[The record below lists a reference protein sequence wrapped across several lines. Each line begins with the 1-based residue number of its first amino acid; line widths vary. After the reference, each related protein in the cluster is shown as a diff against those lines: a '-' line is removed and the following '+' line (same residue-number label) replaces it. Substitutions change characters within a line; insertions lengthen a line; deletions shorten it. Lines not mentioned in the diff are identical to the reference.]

1 MSAEMDR
8 DEMLELVALY
18 ALGVLPPGRE
28 GAADAGDCA
37 ATVAAF
43 IERDEEARREYLEL
57 RAAADA
63 IALTA
68 AEPVDSARSA
78 RMRERLMARVR
89 ADAGGNVRTLRR
101 RPALYPA
108 WIWGSGLVA
117 AAAVLI
123 SVVTV
128 SQDIVLRGNLA
139 TAQRRTAAQQTQLAA
154 LQAQLLQR
162 ERGTTQEL
170 TDLLSPD
177 AKRFDVPVGTVVA
190 HDSRLY
196 FVLSKLPPPPRGHVY
211 QAWTAPKGVTTMTPS
226 VTFTPNAEGLAIVA
240 LPVDAG
246 KVGTVA
252 VSVEPEGGSK
262 APTTTPTFVRP
273 LT

>member
-1 MSAEMDR
+1 MNDGIDR
-8 DEMLELVALY
+8 TEMLELVALY
-18 ALGVLPPGRE
+18 ALGVLPNDAPA
-28 GAADAGDCA
+28 GAPECA
-37 ATVAAF
+37 ARVAAF
-43 IERDEEARREYLEL
+43 IERDAEARREYEQL

-68 AEPVDSARSA
+68 DEPVDSARSA

-89 ADAGGNVRTLRR
+89 ADAGATVTPLQRR

-139 TAQRRTAAQQTQLAA
+139 TAQRRTNSQQAQLAA
-154 LQAQLLQR
+154 LQTQLLQR
-162 ERGTTQEL
+162 ERVTRQEL

-177 AKRFDVPVGTVVA
+177 AKRYDVPAGSVVE
-190 HDSRLY
+190 HGDRLY
-196 FVLSKLPPPPRGHVY
+196 FVLAKLPSPPRGRVY
-211 QAWTAPKGVTTMTPS
+211 QAWTAPKGSSTMAPS
-226 VTFTPNAEGLAIVA
+226 VTFTPDADGLAIVA
-240 LPVDAG
+240 LPVDAA